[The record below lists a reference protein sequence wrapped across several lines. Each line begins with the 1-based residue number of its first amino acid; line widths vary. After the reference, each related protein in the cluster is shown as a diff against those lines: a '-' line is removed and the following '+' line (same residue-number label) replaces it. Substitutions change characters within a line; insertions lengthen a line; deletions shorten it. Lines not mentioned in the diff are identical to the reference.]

1 MHLHLLKNKIL
12 ALFFYNI
19 FLRLY
24 VLGVRIASLKSKKA
38 TLWLKGRAGI
48 LTAIATWRT
57 NIGENEKVIWIHCAS
72 LGEFEQGRPLL
83 EKIKIQYPSYKIIL
97 TFFSP
102 SGLEIRKNYT
112 KADGIFY
119 LPIDSKKNAANFIKI
134 LKPSLVIWVKYEYWF
149 YYLNE
154 LKNKNIPV
162 ILVSAIFR
170 ETQPFFKWYGSLWK
184 EILCCFNKIFV
195 QNENSVTL
203 LKKIGFSKNVLLT
216 GDTRFDSV
224 IEIAENKISLPN
236 ELISFCTNNKVLV
249 AGSTW
254 LEDEEILV
262 HFARSHKDVKFIIAP
277 HKVEEERIKEIEKLF
292 DGAVRYSDFIAGKA
306 ASQVIIVDNIG
317 MLSNLYKF
325 ATVAYIGGGFNDS
338 GIHNILEAAVYG
350 KPIVFGEEYEKFNE
364 AVDLV
369 KLGAAFSFENVLEL
383 ETLLIILFNDK
394 AANVAASII
403 SKNYVLEKQGATQ
416 NILEYLRQISF

>member
-1 MHLHLLKNKIL
+1 M
-12 ALFFYNI
+12 
-19 FLRLY
+19 
-24 VLGVRIASLKSKKA
+24 GVRIASLKSKKA
-38 TLWLKGRAGI
+38 TLWLKGRVAI
-48 LTAIATWRT
+48 FTAIATWRA
-57 NIGENEKVIWIHCAS
+57 NIGEDEKVIWAHCAS

-83 EKIKIQYPSYKIIL
+83 EKIKLQYPSHKIIL

-102 SGLEIRKNYT
+102 SGFEVRKNYI

-119 LPIDSKKNAANFIKI
+119 LPMDGKKNAAIFIHI
-134 LKPSLVIWVKYEYWF
+134 IKPSLVIWVKYEYWF
-149 YYLNE
+149 YYLKE

-170 ETQPFFKWYGSLWK
+170 ETQPFFKWYGNLWK
-184 EILCCFNKIFV
+184 KILCSFNKIFV
-195 QNENSVTL
+195 QNENSVIL
-203 LKKIGFSKNVLLT
+203 LKNIGFSENVVLA

-236 ELISFCTNNKVLV
+236 ELISFCNYKKVLV

-277 HKVEEERIKEIEKLF
+277 HEVEEERIIEIEKLF

-317 MLSNLYKF
+317 MLSKLYEF

-350 KPIVFGEEYEKFNE
+350 KPIVFGQEYEKFNE

-369 KLGAAFSFENVLEL
+369 QLGAAFSIENVLAL
-383 ETLLIILFNDK
+383 ETLLIKLLNNK
-394 AANVAASII
+394 AANEAASII

-416 NILEYLRQISF
+416 NILEYLKQISF